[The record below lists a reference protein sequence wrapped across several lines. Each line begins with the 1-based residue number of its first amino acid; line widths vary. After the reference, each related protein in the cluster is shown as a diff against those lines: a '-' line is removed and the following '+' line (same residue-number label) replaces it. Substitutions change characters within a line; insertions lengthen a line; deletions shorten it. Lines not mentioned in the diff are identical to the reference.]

1 MLSTQEKE
9 AVDPAQEIER
19 PKNSVEKRVK
29 RKKCARVTV
38 FANWCKGCG
47 LCVAFCPQQV
57 FEEDEE
63 SHPIVAHPERCTGCG
78 WCTMHCPDFAI
89 VVVMEDDLESEHGQA
104 NDETKHGDDKQ

>member
-1 MLSTQEKE
+1 MLTTQRK
-9 AVDPAQEIER
+9 AVVDPEQTDERQEQQR
-19 PKNSVEKRVK
+19 RGSN

-63 SHPIVAHPERCTGCG
+63 THPVVVHPERCTVCN

-89 VVVMEDDLESEHGQA
+89 VVSVEDEPEDGCQSVTDRDGELE
-104 NDETKHGDDKQ
+104 K